1 MIWKDLAS
9 WNAIQGCHQPQIF
22 RFQSFFFCN
31 GNSLLHAAKLHHSDA
46 FLVDFILELR
56 TEADLEISSPD
67 VVESKVFKQ
76 GSIFRDVS
84 FSQTF
89 QIRNFLKSPVDKNT
103 AKVKPHIDDFPQTIF
118 KVPWLFY
125 KWVSFMSS
133 LSPNVA
139 LIHRQ
144 QSTTLDS
151 YCINQTQCSS
161 NCGKC

>member
-103 AKVKPHIDDFPQTIF
+103 AKVKLKIDDFPQTVF
-118 KVPWLFY
+118 KFSMAVLQ
-125 KWVSFMSS
+125 MSVLHVLIIPTCS
-133 LSPNVA
+133 LNPPTTKYSTGLLMYLPNSV
-139 LIHRQ
+139 LI
-144 QSTTLDS
+144 
-151 YCINQTQCSS
+151 
-161 NCGKC
+161 